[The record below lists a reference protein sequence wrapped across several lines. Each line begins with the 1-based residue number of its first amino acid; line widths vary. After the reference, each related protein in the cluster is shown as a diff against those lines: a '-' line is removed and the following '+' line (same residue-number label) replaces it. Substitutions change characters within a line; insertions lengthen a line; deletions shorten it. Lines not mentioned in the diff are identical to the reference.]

1 MQIKQLKHQLE
12 DQAQATQIAL
22 KAKKQQEVEIQ
33 EIQTQY
39 DVMVRTKVEVTCA
52 VLTSCFLHP
61 AFCWYRSSLRE
72 RILISG
78 YSLCDVF
85 F

>member
-39 DVMVRTKVEVTCA
+39 DVMVRTKVEVTFA
-52 VLTSCFLHP
+52 VLTSCFLVP
-61 AFCWYRSSLRE
+61 AFCRYRS
-72 RILISG
+72 I
-78 YSLCDVF
+78 
-85 F
+85 